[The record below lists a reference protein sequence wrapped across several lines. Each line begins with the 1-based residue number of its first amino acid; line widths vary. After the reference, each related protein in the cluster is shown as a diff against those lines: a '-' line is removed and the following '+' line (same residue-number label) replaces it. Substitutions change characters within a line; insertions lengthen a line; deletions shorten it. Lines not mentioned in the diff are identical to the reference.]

1 MARARESWGGVLA
14 VAVLAVAVRWHT
26 AQALLGEVEFSHD
39 SGVCFTSSE
48 RSFARNINTL
58 TINDFLLDNLN

>member
-1 MARARESWGGVLA
+1 MARAREAWGGVLAVAVLA

-39 SGVCFTSSE
+39 SGLFHFE
-48 RSFARNINTL
+48 
-58 TINDFLLDNLN
+58 